1 MSFSE
6 RSRPH
11 TVLVVDDSAFM
22 RRVIS
27 DILSRTDEFRVVGT
41 ARDGNDALRK
51 VHQLEPDLVTMDV
64 EMPGL
69 DGLSALGYIMS
80 ETPRPVVMLSAYTTE
95 GGDATM
101 RALDYGAVDFVAKP
115 SGTISL
121 DLDTV
126 ADRLLDAMRAAAT
139 ANLSVIPVRVR
150 RPPAPAAPSA
160 EARADV
166 PVDGDAATRAETAA
180 ARRRRRRAEA
190 AAPAPP
196 PPPPRPMAPATGPSA
211 ETVVAIAASTGGP
224 RALTELIPRLR
235 APLGAAVLIVQ
246 HMPPRFTRSFAE
258 RLDGM
263 SALRV
268 REAADGERVC
278 SDHVYLAP
286 GDFHMRIV
294 REGGEVRIA
303 LDQGPT
309 LWGVRPAADP
319 LFRSV
324 AELFGPRAVGVVL
337 TGMGR
342 DGAEGVREIVDA
354 GGYGIAQDRESS
366 VIFGMPAAAAKS
378 ADQVLP
384 LDAIHLG
391 IAREVDARSAPAFTS
406 AGEAS

>member
-1 MSFSE
+1 MSSSE
-6 RSRPH
+6 RTRPH

-27 DILSRTDEFRVVGT
+27 DILSSTDEFRVVGT

-95 GGDATM
+95 GGEATM

-126 ADRLLDAMRAAAT
+126 ADRLLDALRAAAT
-139 ANLSVIPVRVR
+139 ANLAVIPVRVR
-150 RPPAPAAPSA
+150 RPPAPAAPPA
-160 EARADV
+160 EAA
-166 PVDGDAATRAETAA
+166 VDAEPPAQPGTAA

-190 AAPAPP
+190 AEPRRPAAP
-196 PPPPRPMAPATGPSA
+196 RIETGRSA
-211 ETVVAIAASTGGP
+211 EMVIAIAASTGGP

-263 SALRV
+263 SGLRV
-268 REAADGERVC
+268 SEATDGELVC
-278 SDHVYLAP
+278 ADHVYLAP
-286 GDFHMRIV
+286 GDFHMRVV
-294 REGGEVRIA
+294 REGGEVRVA

-309 LWGVRPAADP
+309 VWGVRPAADR
-319 LFRSV
+319 LFRTV
-324 AELFGPRAVGVVL
+324 ADLFGARAVGVVL

-342 DGAEGVREIVDA
+342 DGAEGLREIVDA
-354 GGYGIAQDRESS
+354 GGFGIAQDRASS
-366 VIFGMPAAAAKS
+366 VIFGMPAAAAKA
-378 ADQVLP
+378 ADEVMP

-391 IAREVDARSAPAFTS
+391 IEREVDARSAPAFAASS
-406 AGEAS
+406 AEETP